1 LQRIVSTAKVRKL
14 NGEPEQRPSLSLEF
28 HRWGS
33 TPEGVTEGRTI
44 YAGSFTD
51 PRRDAARLHCLCDEI
66 ARRLG
71 DRLPEEARTMLRA
84 GRLYRRSA
92 DYLKACE
99 YFLKVLEL
107 VHGSRRAGR
116 GPCV

>member
-1 LQRIVSTAKVRKL
+1 MQRIDSTAKVREL
-14 NGEPEQRPSLSLEF
+14 PGEPGQRLSLSLEF

-44 YAGSFTD
+44 YAGAFAD

-71 DRLPEEARTMLRA
+71 ARLPEEAQTLLRA

-107 VHGSRRAGR
+107 VHSSRRAGR

>member
-1 LQRIVSTAKVRKL
+1 MQRIDSTAKVKKL
-14 NGEPEQRPSLSLEF
+14 PSEPEQRLSLSLEF

-66 ARRLG
+66 ARHLG
-71 DRLPEEARTMLRA
+71 ARMTEEAETLLRA

-107 VHGSRRAGR
+107 VHGNRRTGR
-116 GPCV
+116 GSCV